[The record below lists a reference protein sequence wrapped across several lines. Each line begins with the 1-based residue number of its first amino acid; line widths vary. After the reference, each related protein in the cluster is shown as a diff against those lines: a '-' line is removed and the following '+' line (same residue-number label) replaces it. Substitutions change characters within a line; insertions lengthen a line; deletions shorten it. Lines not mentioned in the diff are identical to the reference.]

1 MWMFVNI
8 ECSYRTAIWMFLL
21 IQYIAVIW
29 HSHQLLLYRVDFER
43 PVSLKQG
50 VISSNLLKI
59 GYDFGVRTASGA
71 QDYEISPKIGCVFRA
86 RTASG
91 TPDYEIFPKTGYV
104 FGVWTALGAWGC
116 EISLK

>member
-21 IQYIAVIW
+21 IQYM
-29 HSHQLLLYRVDFER
+29 
-43 PVSLKQG
+43 
-50 VISSNLLKI
+50 
-59 GYDFGVRTASGA
+59 GA

-91 TPDYEIFPKTGYV
+91 TPDYEIFPKIGYV